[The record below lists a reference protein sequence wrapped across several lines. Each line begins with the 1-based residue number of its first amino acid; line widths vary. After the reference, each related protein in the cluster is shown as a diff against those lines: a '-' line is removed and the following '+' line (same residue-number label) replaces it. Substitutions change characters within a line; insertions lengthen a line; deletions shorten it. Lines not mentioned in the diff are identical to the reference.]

1 MNKDDYCRILTQG
14 EENLKKI
21 YSEEGELEAVFE
33 KRSVECKEGYFLIQ
47 VSSSLCVCVFHCSLA
62 RIE

>member
-1 MNKDDYCRILTQG
+1 VNKDDYCRILTQG

-33 KRSVECKEGYFLIQ
+33 KRSVDCKEGYFLVQ
-47 VSSSLCVCVFHCSLA
+47 VCTRLSG
-62 RIE
+62 